1 MERAPEKVY
10 VPNVPATTISF
21 ILHEYWLNHW
31 LIRCL
36 LNFLECID
44 LSWCDLDQREPI
56 WNICDSKS
64 QDFCAQL
71 FQLQN
76 YFCAQNFFGKFVAS
90 KVFTFN
96 FYCAMPQQSPVG
108 DIWSPSYR
116 IEDVAVALTVRLW
129 DRGNDM
135 SLWVHPSSV
144 INIAPI
150 YGNISTNIQTPEEEV
165 VPITVSRSGF
175 LFGLDDGWLNIRIH
189 PIFCVIPEWVCDI
202 YQEFY
207 RPSYFSRQRYPS
219 RLFCTRHQILND
231 IFPKQSAQ

>member
-1 MERAPEKVY
+1 MYRRQQYLLYFTSIGWIIDWSDVCWIFWN
-10 VPNVPATTISF
+10 VLIWVGVIWINVNRFGIFVIPNHRIFA
-21 ILHEYWLNHW
+21 H
-31 LIRCL
+31 
-36 LNFLECID
+36 
-44 LSWCDLDQREPI
+44 
-56 WNICDSKS
+56 
-64 QDFCAQL
+64 
-71 FQLQN
+71 
-76 YFCAQNFFGKFVAS
+76 NFFNFKIIFALRNFGNFVAS

-175 LFGLDDGWLNIRIH
+175 LVGLDDGWLNIRIH